1 MHVRTINERSGCYFK
16 GGWGEV
22 CGRLWWEEKERKDN
36 YNLKT
41 VIMKSEYFVPN
52 FNQISRQNM
61 DRGDGVLGFYA

>member
-41 VIMKSEYFVPN
+41 VIMKRKVSILCHILIKY
-52 FNQISRQNM
+52 R
-61 DRGDGVLGFYA
+61 DRI